1 MSDENK
7 PQVIIHKSNWA
18 KQLIIVVVVLV
29 IFFFAISKNP
39 SKTEFI
45 QGCVREYVKKEKSV
59 DPSTANYISEITT
72 EIFGSWIESFIERND
87 FVLFSRFNV
96 DIDNDQFKMK
106 ITAIG
111 FFGYIFFTEGVM
123 VKKKEKFREDTSE
136 DSSGDLECGGLTY
149 SNDIEGFS
157 QWVEDNDYYNPV
169 NRDGEYA
176 YNTNESSFV
185 QYAYYNDEL
194 QTFE

>member
-1 MSDENK
+1 MSEENK

-72 EIFGSWIESFIERND
+72 EIFGSWIEPLIERND
-87 FVLFSRFNV
+87 FVLFSKFNV

-106 ITAIG
+106 ITAYG

-136 DSSGDLECGGLTY
+136 DSSGDLGCGGLTY
-149 SNDIEGFS
+149 SNDFEGFS
-157 QWVEDNDYYNPV
+157 QWVDDNDYYDPEIV
-169 NRDGEYA
+169 DGDAIYVDNNGYTQMA
-176 YNTNESSFV
+176 FYNE
-185 QYAYYNDEL
+185 EL